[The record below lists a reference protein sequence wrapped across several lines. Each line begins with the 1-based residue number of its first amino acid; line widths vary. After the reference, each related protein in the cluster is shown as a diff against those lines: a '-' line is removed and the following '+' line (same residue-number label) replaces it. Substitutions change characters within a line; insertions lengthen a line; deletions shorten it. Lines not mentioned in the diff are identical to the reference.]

1 MNSES
6 RNSEGTARCDRC
18 SRPGTIKVRGED
30 GEVLFR
36 LCDEHVEVVLG
47 LRKKSWLAT
56 STDRLGRAIFGT
68 LSLLCAIAFG
78 GAIYLLFVKA
88 QPQGFWKQLLWHV
101 LVDGFLVLSVFMLL
115 VTAHFWNIGGR
126 LTETLLKK
134 LSVKAGIC
142 LAAFV
147 LFVMVTAIVH
157 EVLKR

>member
-6 RNSEGTARCDRC
+6 SQDPTRCDRC

-36 LCDEHVEVVLG
+36 LCDQHVADVLG
-47 LRKKSWLAT
+47 LKPKSWLAT
-56 STDRLGRAIFGT
+56 STDRLGRAVFGA

-78 GAIYLLFVKA
+78 GAVYLLFVKA
-88 QPQGFWKQLLWHV
+88 QPQGVWKQLLWHV
-101 LVDGFLVLSVFMLL
+101 LADGFLVLSAFMLL

-126 LTETLLKK
+126 LTATLLKK
-134 LSVKAGIC
+134 LRVKAGIC

-147 LFVMVTAIVH
+147 IFVTVTALVH
-157 EVLKR
+157 EVFKR

>member
-6 RNSEGTARCDRC
+6 SQGTPLCDRC
-18 SRPGTIKVRGED
+18 SRPSTVEIRGED
-30 GEVLFR
+30 GEVSFR
-36 LCDEHVEVVLG
+36 LCDRHVGDVLG
-47 LRKKSWLAT
+47 LKPKSWLAT
-56 STDRLGRAIFGT
+56 STDRLGRAVFGT
-68 LSLLCAIAFG
+68 LSLLCALAFG
-78 GAIYLLFVKA
+78 GAVFLLFQVA
-88 QPQGFWKQLLWHV
+88 QPQGFWKQILWHV

-126 LTETLLKK
+126 LTETLLKN

-147 LFVMVTAIVH
+147 IFVMVTAIVH

>member
-6 RNSEGTARCDRC
+6 SQDPTRCDRC
-18 SRPGTIKVRGED
+18 SRPGTIKIRGED
-30 GEVLFR
+30 GELLFR
-36 LCDEHVEVVLG
+36 LCDQHVADVLG

-56 STDRLGRAIFGT
+56 STDRLGRAVFGT
-68 LSLLCAIAFG
+68 LSLVCAIAFG
-78 GAIYLLFVKA
+78 GAVFLLFQVA
-88 QPQGFWKQLLWHV
+88 QPQGIWKQLLWHV

-147 LFVMVTAIVH
+147 IFVMVTAIVH